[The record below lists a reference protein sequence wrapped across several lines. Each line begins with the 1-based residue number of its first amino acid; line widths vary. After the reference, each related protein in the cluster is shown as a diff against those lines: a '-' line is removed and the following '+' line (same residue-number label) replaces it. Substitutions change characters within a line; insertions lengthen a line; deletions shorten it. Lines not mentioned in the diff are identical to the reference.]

1 MISFNNLIF
10 GLLVITLRIEAMI
23 MSIFQIKKQI
33 DSIKKTMQIT
43 NAMRLVSTSKYN
55 KMVQEAK
62 YYEQYSYMVRRL
74 VYQII
79 SPNVGAFS
87 QVPFGGNGSLSSIDY
102 HDMLVERPVNKTG
115 YLVITSDKGLSG
127 DYNSSL
133 IKKFDKYIQQHHESF
148 DEIEVLAIGEPIAK
162 YCRENRIHIAF
173 ENHTISDYPTFTEV
187 QKIIQ
192 KAIELYNNKTYDALV
207 VVYNHSENIM
217 MTSLRLD
224 PLLPLKEI
232 GFDDMDDEPIDY
244 LIEPSV
250 EDVLDELLI
259 KFVESQIYGA
269 IIDAK
274 TTEQASRMQAMN
286 QATDNAEELIQK
298 LQREYNQQ
306 RQLKITNEILD
317 IINGSMAQ
325 Q

>member
-1 MISFNNLIF
+1 
-10 GLLVITLRIEAMI
+10 

-62 YYEQYSYMVRRL
+62 HYEQYSYIVRRL

-79 SPNVGAFS
+79 SPNVPSFA
-87 QVPFGGNGSLSSIDY
+87 QADLGGNLGMAPIDY
-102 HDMLVERPVNKTG
+102 HHMLVERPVNKTG

-133 IKKFDKYIQQHHESF
+133 VKKFDEYIHQHHQSL
-148 DEIEVLAIGEPIAK
+148 DDIEVLAIGEPIAK
-162 YCRENRIHIAF
+162 YCREKGIHIAF
-173 ENHTISDYPTFTEV
+173 ENHTISDYPTYTEV

-217 MTSLRLD
+217 TTSLRLD
-224 PLLPLKEI
+224 TILPLKEI
-232 GFDDMDDEPIDY
+232 GFEDMEDDPIDY
-244 LIEPSV
+244 LIEPNV
-250 EDVLDELLI
+250 EDVLDELLV

>member
-1 MISFNNLIF
+1 M
-10 GLLVITLRIEAMI
+10 T
-23 MSIFQIKKQI
+23 MSIFQIKKQM

-55 KMVQEAK
+55 KMVQEAQH
-62 YYEQYSYMVRRL
+62 YEQYSYIVRRL

-79 SPNVGAFS
+79 SPNIPNFAEADL
-87 QVPFGGNGSLSSIDY
+87 GGNLGMAPIDY
-102 HDMLVERPVNKTG
+102 HHMLVERPVKKTG

-133 IKKFDKYIQQHHESF
+133 VKKFDEYIHEHH
-148 DEIEVLAIGEPIAK
+148 DALDTIEVLAIGDPIVK
-162 YCRENRIHIAF
+162 YCRENNIHIAF
-173 ENHTISDYPTFTEV
+173 ENHNISDYPTFTEV

-207 VVYNHSENIM
+207 IAYNHAENIM
-217 MTSLRLD
+217 KTTLRLD
-224 PLLPLKEI
+224 PILPLKEI
-232 GFDDMDDEPIDY
+232 GFDDMDDETIDY
-244 LIEPSV
+244 IIEPSV

-286 QATDNAEELIQK
+286 QATDNAEEMIQK
-298 LQREYNQQ
+298 LHREYNQQ